1 MMTKVHIAHCNGS
14 SMRKNRGVTLLELM
28 IVVLIIGVLAAI
40 AFPNYTDYVQ
50 RTNRT
55 DAQTMLLETAQEL
68 ERCMSAY
75 GAYNNGN
82 CGVGFPIT
90 SENGYYE
97 ITAANANVT
106 QSTFSL
112 TATPTAG
119 SPQQNDGDCTSMT
132 IAQTG
137 ARTATG
143 ADPGEC
149 W

>member
-1 MMTKVHIAHCNGS
+1 MNPVVS
-14 SMRKNRGVTLLELM
+14 VPPRLRKNAGVTLLELM

-82 CGVGFPIT
+82 CGVAFPMT
-90 SENGYYE
+90 SESGYYE

-106 QSTFSL
+106 QSTFTL

-132 IAQTG
+132 IVQTG

-143 ADPGEC
+143 GNPTEC